1 MDVLFGECSILSK
14 EELKKVNL
22 LNVGF
27 DFREIGFVDEY
38 SGYRSVQSGSIVEE
52 ILNIG
57 ILVLL
62 EVDVDLENNNK
73 EILFQGCENDDIEM
87 VIGEIEFKK

>member
-1 MDVLFGECSILSK
+1 MFLILGMDVLFGECSILSK

-38 SGYRSVQSGSIVEE
+38 SGYRSV
-52 ILNIG
+52 
-57 ILVLL
+57 
-62 EVDVDLENNNK
+62 
-73 EILFQGCENDDIEM
+73 
-87 VIGEIEFKK
+87 